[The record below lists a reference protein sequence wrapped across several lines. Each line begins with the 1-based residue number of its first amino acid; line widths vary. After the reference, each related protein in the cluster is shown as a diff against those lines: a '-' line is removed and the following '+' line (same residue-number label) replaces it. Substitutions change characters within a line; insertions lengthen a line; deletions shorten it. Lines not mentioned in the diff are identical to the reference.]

1 MEREGGFFWET
12 EDEASEDFYAPE
24 DAVVPA
30 YEAHLEA
37 TSAS

>member
-12 EDEASEDFYAPE
+12 GDEASEDFYALE
-24 DAVVPA
+24 DAVMSA
-30 YEAHLEA
+30 DEAHREA